1 MALVWQP
8 QEAAYL
14 QLCQLLSDFQKPG
27 ANQALI
33 LQQLDQARHVADF
46 NNYLSVIFSK
56 GDNLP
61 MEVRQSAGLL
71 LKNNLKEQYAGLSE
85 DFRNYIKGDLLHV
98 LCHPERVLRH
108 TAGSITTTVVGTLGL
123 SGWPEL
129 VVWLGASLQGSGD
142 SAALDGAL
150 DSLAKIV
157 EDHPH
162 EMDTRLVGASWG
174 PAPAPVSNMLVP
186 PLLALL
192 GSPAAEVR
200 RRALAVLNE
209 MFGQMPAG
217 FQAALPQ
224 YTEAVFKL
232 ATDESPGVRREVCI
246 GFCQLIAVHPEL
258 LQAQLP
264 QLVEYM
270 LVSNQDAD
278 DEVALEAAEFW
289 LAFCESDLGME
300 LLVPVMARLIPVL
313 MKNMVFDEYDE
324 EVFDEYDEEVQ
335 AAEEAELQ
343 QGQPD
348 SEKDIRPTHAK
359 HGKGRAEGGMMDGA
373 ANGEDEDDG
382 DDDDEAMRVWNL
394 RKCSAAALDMLSNH
408 LNDEHVLPLLLP
420 IVQQRLGE
428 ADWRV
433 RESAILALGAVSEG
447 CHMGLAP
454 YLTDMV
460 KMLLP
465 VLQDPRPMVR
475 IITCWCLSRYV
486 QWVLMPPGSAE
497 IAPGAPL
504 PRVAPENEALFEQI
518 LAGLLSRV
526 ADGNGRVQEAACSG
540 LAELLEHAG
549 ACTHGAVLVP
559 RLQPLA
565 DTLSK
570 AAASCGRRNLRIVL
584 EAVSTTCSVVGSRVL
599 SQHPAAV
606 QQLVVPLLNRWQAIG
621 FVERDVVPIMEALNN
636 MSVNMGPAFE
646 PYAQAVFEKGV
657 MLLQLQQEARA
668 AQLAGSAS
676 SYDIDL
682 HMAALDMLAGV
693 ADGLRASVEPLVAAA
708 SPALPAL
715 VLAACGD
722 SASDVRQSAFAL
734 VGDLAKSCP
743 SHVLPRLD
751 EFVKLSLACME
762 VPALTEPNMPS
773 ANNAIWSLGE
783 LMIKA
788 NPATLAPYIVRVCE
802 AAATP
807 LMGGV
812 RVSRSLQENA
822 AISLGR
828 AAMVCP
834 DQVAPLLPHFL
845 GPWCNALRN
854 IRDDYEKEQAFR
866 GLVAV
871 VHKTPE
877 PAVTA
882 FPAFAS
888 AVTSWRHIQDEAL
901 AQALVQLLRYL
912 HDGVGTE
919 AWGRLVASLEPAVRS
934 KLEGMCR

>member
-14 QLCQLLSDFQKPG
+14 QLCQLLSDYQNPG
-27 ANQALI
+27 ANQALV
-33 LQQLDQARHVADF
+33 LQQLDQAKHVADF
-46 NNYLSVIFSK
+46 NNYLSFIFSK

-71 LKNNLKEQYAGLSE
+71 LKNSLKEQYAGLSE

-98 LCHPERVLRH
+98 LSHPERVLRH

-123 SGWPEL
+123 TGWPEL
-129 VVWLGASLQGSGD
+129 VVWLGASLGGGSD
-142 SAALDGAL
+142 AAALDGAL
-150 DSLAKIV
+150 DSLAKVV

-162 EMDTRLVGASWG
+162 EMDTQLVGASWG

-192 GSPAAEVR
+192 GSAVAEVR
-200 RRALAVLNE
+200 RRALAVLND

-258 LQAQLP
+258 LQPQLP
-264 QLVEYM
+264 QLIEYM

-300 LLVPVMARLIPVL
+300 LLIPVMSRLIPVL
-313 MKNMVFDEYDE
+313 MKNMVFDEYD
-324 EVFDEYDEEVQ
+324 DEVQ
-335 AAEEAELQ
+335 AAEEAELA

-359 HGKGRAEGGMMDGA
+359 QGKGRAGGGMADG
-373 ANGEDEDDG
+373 EEDDG

-408 LNDEHVLPLLLP
+408 LNDEQILPLLLP
-420 IVQQRLGE
+420 IVQQRL
-428 ADWRV
+428 ADPDWRV

-454 YLTDMV
+454 YLNDMV

-475 IITCWCLSRYV
+475 IITCWCISRYV
-486 QWVLMPPGSAE
+486 QWVLLPPGSAE
-497 IAPGAPL
+497 PARGAPL

-540 LAELLEHAG
+540 LVELLEHAG
-549 ACTHGAVLVP
+549 TCTHGAVLVP
-559 RLQPLA
+559 RLQPLTE
-565 DTLSK
+565 TLSQ
-570 AAASCGRRNLRIVL
+570 AASSCGRRNLRIVL
-584 EAVSTTCSVVGSRVL
+584 EGISTTCSVAGGRVL

-636 MSVNMGPAFE
+636 MSVGLGPAFE

-676 SYDIDL
+676 AYDVDM
-682 HMAALDMLAGV
+682 HMAALDMLAGI

-734 VGDLAKSCP
+734 VGDLAKACP

-751 EFVKLSLACME
+751 ELVKLSLACME

-783 LMIKA
+783 LMMRA
-788 NPATLAPYIVRVCE
+788 NPAMVAPYIVRICE

-812 RVSRSLQENA
+812 RVSRSLQENS
-822 AISLGR
+822 AITLGR

-834 DQVAPLLPHFL
+834 DQV
-845 GPWCNALRN
+845 G
-854 IRDDYEKEQAFR
+854 
-866 GLVAV
+866 GL
-871 VHKTPE
+871 
-877 PAVTA
+877 
-882 FPAFAS
+882 AS
-888 AVTSWRHIQDEAL
+888 H
-901 AQALVQLLRYL
+901 
-912 HDGVGTE
+912 
-919 AWGRLVASLEPAVRS
+919 
-934 KLEGMCR
+934 